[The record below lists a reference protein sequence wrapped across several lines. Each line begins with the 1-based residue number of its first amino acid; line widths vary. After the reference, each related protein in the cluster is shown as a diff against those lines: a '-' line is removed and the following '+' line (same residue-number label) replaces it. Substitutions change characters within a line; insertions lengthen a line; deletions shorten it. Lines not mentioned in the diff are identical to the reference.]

1 MDGYAARG
9 PENYSARPT
18 EGYVPR
24 QEARPADAYAAHPSA
39 RQQDAAPYGYD
50 APYGQ
55 GSPGNVSSGRPP
67 IAPAAR
73 SAKEE
78 YAAALRAQM
87 AEKEARQPR
96 GRSRVRTPESS
107 APPYSVGMPASR
119 DPSQDRRTA
128 QLEYAAA

>member
-1 MDGYAARG
+1 MDA
-9 PENYSARPT
+9 NS
-18 EGYVPR
+18 
-24 QEARPADAYAAHPSA
+24 
-39 RQQDAAPYGYD
+39 GYD

-67 IAPAAR
+67 VAPR

-96 GRSRVRTPESS
+96 GRSRVRTPESA
-107 APPYSVGMPASR
+107 APPSSVGHGPVSR

-128 QLEYAAA
+128 QLEYAAALQQQMQDNADRRRSDGGQRAYADQRYADQRDPSPRYQRERE